1 MLTADNTYAGGT
13 TISAGTLQLG
23 NGGGTGS
30 VAGPISNAGT
40 LVVDRNNNVVLA
52 GPIRGSGKLVQ
63 QGVGDTFL
71 TGDNTYSGGTVI
83 SAGTLRL
90 GAGGT
95 TGSVTGDI
103 LNNSRLVI
111 ERSNEV
117 LMTGLISGTG
127 QLVQEGAGQTVLSG
141 NNAYAGPTLVNF
153 GSLYINGDQT
163 AATGQT
169 FVLPTAT
176 LGGTGIVG
184 GDALVAGTLAPGDTT
199 GAPGTLTI
207 NGSLT
212 LGNAAKLAY
221 NFGQAGV
228 VGGPL
233 NDLTIVKGNLVLDGT
248 LNVATPPGGS
258 FDPGVYRVISYDGAL
273 TNNGLAIG
281 TIPSPSFS
289 VQTAVAKQ
297 VNLVNTAGLNLNS
310 GTARPWR
317 QEQRHG
323 RRWRRPVA

>member
-1 MLTADNTYAGGT
+1 MAAGQAAWPARSRTPARWSWTAT
-13 TISAGTLQLG
+13 TTSC
-23 NGGGTGS
+23 
-30 VAGPISNAGT
+30 
-40 LVVDRNNNVVLA
+40 A

-90 GAGGT
+90 GAGT

-163 AATGQT
+163 AATGRT

-184 GDALVAGTLAPGDTT
+184 GDALVAGTWRP
-199 GAPGTLTI
+199 
-207 NGSLT
+207 
-212 LGNAAKLAY
+212 
-221 NFGQAGV
+221 
-228 VGGPL
+228 
-233 NDLTIVKGNLVLDGT
+233 
-248 LNVATPPGGS
+248 ATPP
-258 FDPGVYRVISYDGAL
+258 
-273 TNNGLAIG
+273 
-281 TIPSPSFS
+281 
-289 VQTAVAKQ
+289 
-297 VNLVNTAGLNLNS
+297 
-310 GTARPWR
+310 ARPAR
-317 QEQRHG
+317 
-323 RRWRRPVA
+323 